1 MKSNP
6 FLITAI
12 SLLLL
17 FSSCKKLQLTRAT
30 EKGANTFSCIIGGK
44 VFKTCFG
51 GLFSDPP
58 LTAYAG
64 GSGTLNG
71 GIIQVATINAACNEK
86 MPYKDFYIEL
96 RNFHGVGSYL
106 LSDSNNYCSYEERYP
121 DKRYV
126 TTAISSGKVTITKDD
141 RTNYILSGKFEGTL
155 VNRDTPSDQIVI
167 KSGRFDIKYR

>member
-1 MKSNP
+1 MKRNF
-6 FLITAI
+6 FLIIAI
-12 SLLLL
+12 LLSLL

-64 GSGTLNG
+64 SFGTING
-71 GIIQVATINAACNEK
+71 TIQVATISAACNEK

-96 RNFHGVGSYL
+96 DNFHGIGSYL

-121 DKRYV
+121 DIQYV
-126 TTAISSGKVTITKDD
+126 SKGSSSGKVTITKDD
-141 RTNYILSGKFEGTL
+141 RGNFILSGKFEGTL
-155 VNRDTPSDQIVI
+155 MNTNNPSDKIFI